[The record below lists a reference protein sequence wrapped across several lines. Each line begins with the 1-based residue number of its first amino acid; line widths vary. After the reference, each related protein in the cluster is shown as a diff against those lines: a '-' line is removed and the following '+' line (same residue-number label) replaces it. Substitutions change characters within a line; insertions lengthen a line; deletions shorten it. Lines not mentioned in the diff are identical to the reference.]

1 MGDIITRHLT
11 VEGMELLLAKR
22 DILDP
27 SFKQHLESLTSADAK
42 AAEIEHAIR
51 QEIHVHRD
59 ENPAAYAS
67 LWEQLER
74 IVNKRRED
82 RVAAAS
88 ALEKL
93 EELEALAAQVPNARA
108 GKSESGSRLVGT
120 AGRIL
125 PFVSEALPPD
135 TRAEAASDIASAL
148 EGYASFVDWQHK
160 EDVQRQMRRAIKER
174 LRSAGIDPAAIEAAT
189 ASMMDVARKSLAR

>member
-1 MGDIITRHLT
+1 MRRPRGGQTVLITALLT
-11 VEGMELLLAKR
+11 KW

-27 SFKQHLESLTSADAK
+27 AFKPHLESLTSAEAK

-51 QEIHVHRD
+51 HEIHVHRD
-59 ENPAAYAS
+59 ENPMAYAS
-67 LWEQLER
+67 LWEQLEK

-88 ALEKL
+88 ALERL
-93 EELEALAAQVPNARA
+93 RDLEALAAQVPNARA
-108 GKSESGSRLVGT
+108 GKSESASRLEGT

-125 PFVSEALPPD
+125 PFVSETMPANA
-135 TRAEAASDIASAL
+135 REAAASDIATAL
-148 EGYASFVDWQHK
+148 EGFASFVDWQQK

-174 LRSAGIDPAAIEAAT
+174 LRSIGLDAGAIEAAT
-189 ASMMDVARKSLAR
+189 ASMMDVARKSLAK